1 MNIWHNVTKDSMG
14 RLNAKEELQ
23 GVLAQLSMRG
33 HKLICADIT
42 VDHDGWEQEMD
53 RIHLKVVRTPQE
65 TEAFFKRLDFK
76 YNPGYGTQM
85 ISGTVWLT
93 NGAWLTRGEYDGSEW
108 WEVHREPMIPD
119 HLRTKPHYE
128 EDGQY

>member
-1 MNIWHNVTKDSMG
+1 MG

-23 GVLAQLSMRG
+23 GIIDQLSVMG

-42 VDHDGWEQEMD
+42 VDHNVWDED
-53 RIHLKVVRTPQE
+53 RIQLKVVHTPEE

-76 YNPGYGTQM
+76 YNPGFGTQM

-93 NGAWLTRGEYDGSEW
+93 NGVWLTRGEYDGSEW

-119 HLRTKPHYE
+119 YLRKNLE
-128 EDGQY
+128 K